1 MNTLPENL
9 INKIMLYVSHPCADM
24 IQSALEQRSSSFL
37 LHDNNSL
44 EDDEYSYEFN
54 VVQKHIYNR
63 LQVSFISEDGI
74 LRLCPEYVHFNKSII
89 NGILIQ
95 DEERLEIARIENDED
110 YDRADSESDFSETE
124 NMRHLFITH

>member
-1 MNTLPENL
+1 MCWYDTKCVGTTNF
-9 INKIMLYVSHPCADM
+9 Y
-24 IQSALEQRSSSFL
+24 FL
-37 LHDNNSL
+37 LHDNNNL
-44 EDDEYSYEFN
+44 EDDEYPYEFN
-54 VVQKHIYNR
+54 VVQKHIYNK